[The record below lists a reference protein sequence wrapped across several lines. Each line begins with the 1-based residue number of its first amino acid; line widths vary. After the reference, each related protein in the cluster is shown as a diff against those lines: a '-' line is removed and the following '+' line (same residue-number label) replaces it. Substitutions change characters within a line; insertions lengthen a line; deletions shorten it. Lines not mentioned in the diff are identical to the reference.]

1 MDLIKIG
8 KFISQKRKEQSL
20 TQLALAEKLGITDRA
35 VSKWENGK
43 SLPDAAIMLELC
55 DLLKITVNDLLRG
68 EVVSMEKYNEKT
80 EKLLIELVKQKE
92 EADKR
97 LLSLEVV
104 IGIISSLFLFS
115 MVFVAS
121 FVEMQDLIRIALIV
135 FGFLVFIVGIAYAI
149 RIEQVAGYYEC
160 KKCGHK
166 YIPTYNSV
174 LWSMHMGRTRYM
186 KCPHCGEKSW
196 QKKVIGK

>member
-1 MDLIKIG
+1 
-8 KFISQKRKEQSL
+8 
-20 TQLALAEKLGITDRA
+20 
-35 VSKWENGK
+35 
-43 SLPDAAIMLELC
+43 
-55 DLLKITVNDLLRG
+55 
-68 EVVSMEKYNEKT
+68 MEKYNEKT

-135 FGFLVFIVGIAYAI
+135 FGFLVFIVGVAYAI